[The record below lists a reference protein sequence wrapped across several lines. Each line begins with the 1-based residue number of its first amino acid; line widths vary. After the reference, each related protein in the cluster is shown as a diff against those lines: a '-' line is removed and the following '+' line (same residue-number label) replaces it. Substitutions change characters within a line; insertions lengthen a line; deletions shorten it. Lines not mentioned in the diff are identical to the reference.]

1 MANSKDTGEVLVKIL
16 GNCGVCVFLILV
28 SAQLL
33 GDLKFNS
40 LQSLSDDTIET
51 RASLFQKSIGFGDA
65 CTYRLIAKNVTNLLT
80 KPQQPLKQE
89 TLKSLT
95 DLIK

>member
-1 MANSKDTGEVLVKIL
+1 M
-16 GNCGVCVFLILV
+16 
-28 SAQLL
+28 
-33 GDLKFNS
+33 
-40 LQSLSDDTIET
+40 QSLSDDTLET

-80 KPQQPLKQE
+80 QTQQSLKKE